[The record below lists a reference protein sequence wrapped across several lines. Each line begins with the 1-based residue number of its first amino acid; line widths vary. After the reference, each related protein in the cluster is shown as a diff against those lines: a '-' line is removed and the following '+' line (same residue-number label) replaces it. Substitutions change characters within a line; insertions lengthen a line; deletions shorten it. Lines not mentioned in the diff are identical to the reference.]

1 MSIYFIRSF
10 FAEATFIA
18 GLFLLTGAPLNAAHA
33 QQILSLKDSVPTIT
47 TSGTASAEAVP
58 DIATISLGVE
68 TERPTA
74 ADAARETARAAQAI
88 ISEIKAQ
95 GVEAKDIK
103 TLSVTLAPVY
113 DEVRDSTGRITKR
126 TLRGYIANNSLAVRI
141 KDIQKAGALASQL
154 IENGANNF
162 YDIAFDYSQKE
173 AKYDALRADAVRD
186 AERKAVSYVSG
197 LGLKLGR
204 VIEIA
209 TEPREL
215 LPVRMQAKALASP
228 EPQAAAAFPIE
239 PGVETLRADVR
250 VTWELAQ

>member
-1 MSIYFIRSF
+1 MLIIRVRPPIR
-10 FAEATFIA
+10 AAALAALALA
-18 GLFLLTGAPLNAAHA
+18 GGLRLTPAYAD
-33 QQILSLKDSVPTIT
+33 QCVSLKDSVPIIT
-47 TSGTASAEAVP
+47 TTGTASAEVVP

-88 ISEIKAQ
+88 VSEIKAQ

-113 DEVRDSTGRITKR
+113 DEVRDSTGRFTKR

-154 IENGANNF
+154 IEKGANNF

-173 AKYDALRADAVRD
+173 AKYDALRTDAVRD
-186 AERKAVSYVSG
+186 AERKADSYASG

-209 TEPREL
+209 TEPREVV
-215 LPVRMQAKALASP
+215 PVRMQAKALASP
-228 EPQAAAAFPIE
+228 EPQSAAAIPIE